1 MEDNSREI
9 QKAASQDLSIRQDKQ
24 REIFLEAAAKLLN
37 KDIATRIVNASYEAK
52 LSTIPLAS
60 EQEGVIDL
68 IDIITQFRMMM
79 GANKDHTS
87 EQLQLEARYMQ
98 SSFGFLTIEDFRLGI
113 QLFLDNKLDIDL
125 PTYVNFSPL
134 FISHIFNSYLR
145 YRNKTMKEIN
155 ILSDQKLLILD
166 YDLDITR
173 VQGLRECVEACYQHS
188 QDEFRT
194 ERFFN
199 SLVYD
204 MLRKSK
210 RMAFDDNLIKRAKK
224 YAEKRFVEDRAA
236 NIAKEKEKVDAKPIG
251 DELKSANPAKMYK
264 DDRKKA
270 EQVYAR
276 DFCLINYFKSINI
289 DELLSSITT
298 DDLE

>member
-1 MEDNSREI
+1 VS
-9 QKAASQDLSIRQDKQ
+9 
-24 REIFLEAAAKLLN
+24 
-37 KDIATRIVNASYEAK
+37 ASYEAK
-52 LSTIPLAS
+52 LSTVPLATD
-60 EQEGVIDL
+60 EEGTLDL

-134 FISHIFNSYLR
+134 FISHVFNAYVR

-166 YDLDITR
+166 YDIDSTR
-173 VQGLRECVEACYQHS
+173 LQGLRECVEACYQHS

-210 RMAFDDNLIKRAKK
+210 RMILDDSVIKRAKK

-236 NIAKEKEKVDAKPIG
+236 NIAKEKEQKEKRDAKHIG
-251 DELKSANPAKMYK
+251 DELKSANPAKLYK

-270 EQVYAR
+270 EQIYAR
-276 DFCLINYFKSINI
+276 DFCLIKYFESI
-289 DELLSSITT
+289 DLKELLDSITIA
-298 DDLE
+298 DIAPIQ